1 MIETKKT
8 FLVLTWQRCH
18 ELFLYRGKG
27 TMWLSD
33 PVLREATAAEA
44 GGSSPAPCRNQS
56 RNSTSCSAL
65 QLQILREWMQS
76 HERKNKY

>member
-33 PVLREATAAEA
+33 PVLREASAALHPA
-44 GGSSPAPCRNQS
+44 GTKAGTQLPALPFSFRFYVNGCS
-56 RNSTSCSAL
+56 HMKEKTETSVADL
-65 QLQILREWMQS
+65 
-76 HERKNKY
+76 